1 MRSATVTFLI
11 VLMALT
17 FPMVVASPVHA
28 AGDRPTVTPGD
39 SGKQI
44 NTVVEASGE
53 RGTHAHSG
61 RPAPDGSMGGV
72 GQVAGEPIV
81 LTDPQCVATDP
92 AGSWCARSPED
103 GTAGATP
110 TPFELAIK
118 ATNQLPLP
126 NPDPRYSPNIRF
138 ADGRIGG
145 IVGLPMWLWINEKN
159 WTALRQR
166 TQAGQN
172 WAEVTARPVKQIWDF
187 GEGRSVTCSGHGTR
201 YKPGMAVASG
211 SPDCSYK
218 YSHSSSH
225 EANGEY
231 KIQVTVLW
239 QVTWIGN
246 GNTSGTLGPLGLSTS
261 FGYIV
266 REARA
271 QLVAP

>member
-1 MRSATVTFLI
+1 MAQSREAQYESPHCARAWVPRLEWHRSDGNAFRPEAHCGCAKQSCSRQAKARQGRRVAYRGISLSRRTVQMRSATVTFLI

-118 ATNQLPLP
+118 AT
-126 NPDPRYSPNIRF
+126 
-138 ADGRIGG
+138 
-145 IVGLPMWLWINEKN
+145 
-159 WTALRQR
+159 
-166 TQAGQN
+166 
-172 WAEVTARPVKQIWDF
+172 
-187 GEGRSVTCSGHGTR
+187 
-201 YKPGMAVASG
+201 
-211 SPDCSYK
+211 
-218 YSHSSSH
+218 
-225 EANGEY
+225 
-231 KIQVTVLW
+231 
-239 QVTWIGN
+239 
-246 GNTSGTLGPLGLSTS
+246 
-261 FGYIV
+261 
-266 REARA
+266 
-271 QLVAP
+271 